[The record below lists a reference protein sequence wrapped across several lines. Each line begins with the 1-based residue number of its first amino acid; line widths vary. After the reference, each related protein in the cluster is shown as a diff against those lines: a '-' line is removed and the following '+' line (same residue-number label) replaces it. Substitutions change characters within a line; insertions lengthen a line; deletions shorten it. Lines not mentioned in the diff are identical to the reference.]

1 MTVSRIH
8 YVAAVLLSM
17 SMMAGCG
24 SGSDV
29 ATSDAEADAGDP
41 ASLAL
46 PDKVE
51 ESLNLL
57 GVSTAPSA
65 RIGNDGMP
73 LPDDFSPF
81 GRRLKISIDAAGE
94 TRIGAP
100 MEWIVGGF
108 TLAGASD
115 TFVVLD
121 NLGAPDGNGL
131 IAPSPIHALGPAQA
145 PWATDNDGF
154 EKAAPVTRRDAAGG
168 DLDGDGYDELIVAYA
183 ESGQV
188 LVRITPLADRTV
200 PEQTLVV
207 PIPSDVLPIGDVRV
221 RAADVDADGRAEVIA
236 SISQAAGPGRPT
248 RTALLVLDRS
258 AGAFVVRHSRIF
270 QSTLASNVHVS
281 TVLEPGSIDYDAAD
295 ELVLVLNEFVGT
307 QAIPDQAATR
317 AFVLDDADHDFAELL
332 ADTLAVVT
340 GSATYLAQ
348 VADIA
353 IGDLDGDFVNEIVFG
368 GLADLTVAR
377 SCNFDGNG
385 GPGTLRYL
393 LLVYDFTGSTINKTK
408 TAFSSDADWD
418 RFYPGYCSNSPA
430 NRAIRFLEVNVLDF
444 DNDRQPDIQANQ
456 FIFTGIPEHGWTWSQ
471 RADFV
476 LPQTVIMPDENTEL
490 VFDRNSARI
499 VVRDVDGNGRDD
511 IVSYRG
517 GDDAVRIYAWHQQLD
532 GQGAPS
538 GPPQLVQLARIA
550 VETDDPILGARAGQN
565 LNPILVAF
573 DADGSSE
580 GDVQTLQFLRHE
592 FALTE
597 PLVLA
602 AIAAPPCSPYIGQN
616 TDACTSSWGNAQTQ
630 GTDAEREISFKAGI
644 IAGFEVEYQA
654 GAGFVVDA
662 STKVFGLSA
671 KLTLSEELAW
681 HRSESYEVTRSVSFE
696 TGPMEDSVVFVSTP
710 YDFYVYEVIA
720 STRVDMDDIGAE
732 REVHRLGLPRTPIIR
747 MSEASYYNAHT
758 TASALKIDSAVF
770 QHASGR
776 IDSYP
781 DRWQRDEILRTRR
794 TQLDEI
800 RLACPGCW
808 QVNPDEPVRSGN
820 NPWRQFD
827 PLDALPG
834 LVTDLVGVGQ
844 GSGATEVA
852 LDFSRNSSF
861 GNSLAV
867 SAELEV
873 EVTVGAAVFG
883 VAVGGG
889 VSHSTNISRGQSTTY
904 VGTVGSID
912 AANFA
917 ASQYRFG
924 MFTYLQGD
932 PQSGQEF
939 EVINY
944 WVE

>member
-1 MTVSRIH
+1 MTVPRFDSL
-8 YVAAVLLSM
+8 AALALSM
-17 SMMAGCG
+17 ALIAGCG
-24 SGSDV
+24 SGG
-29 ATSDAEADAGDP
+29 DAVPDTASGGGDP
-41 ASLAL
+41 GSLAQ
-46 PDKVE
+46 PEKVAD
-51 ESLNLL
+51 SLALL
-57 GVSTAPSA
+57 GVSTEPSA

-81 GRRLKISIDAAGE
+81 GKRLKIAIDAAGD

-100 MEWIVGGF
+100 MEWVVGGF
-108 TLAGASD
+108 ALAGSSD

-121 NLGAPDGNGL
+121 NLGSPGGNGL
-131 IAPSPIHALGPAQA
+131 IAPSPIHALAAVQA
-145 PWATDNDGF
+145 PWTVEANRSET
-154 EKAAPVTRRDAAGG
+154 APPVTHRDATGG
-168 DLDGDGYDELIVAYA
+168 DIDGDGYDELISAHF

-188 LVRITPLADRTV
+188 LVRITPLADRTLPEETRVAPV
-200 PEQTLVV
+200 P
-207 PIPSDVLPIGDVRV
+207 PDVLPIGDVRV
-221 RAADVDADGRAEVIA
+221 RAADVDANGRAEIVLA
-236 SISQAAGPGRPT
+236 ISQAAGPGRPT
-248 RTALLVLDRS
+248 RTALLVLDES
-258 AGAFVVRHSRIF
+258 SGALTVRHARTF

-281 TVLEPGSIDYDAAD
+281 TVLEPGNVDYDAPD
-295 ELVLVLNEFVGT
+295 EIVVVLNEFVGS

-317 AFVLDDADHDFAELL
+317 AFVLDDANRDFAVLL
-332 ADTLAVVT
+332 ADALSVVT
-340 GSATYLAQ
+340 GSATYHAQ
-348 VADIA
+348 VADVA

-377 SCNFDGNG
+377 SCNVDGDG

-393 LLVYDFTGSTINKTK
+393 LLVYDFTGSAINRTR
-408 TAFSSDADWD
+408 TAFSSDADWNSL
-418 RFYPGYCSNSPA
+418 YPGYCSNSPA
-430 NRAIRFLEVNVLDF
+430 DRAIRFLEVNLLDF
-444 DNDRQPDIQANQ
+444 DGDREPEIQANQ
-456 FIFTGIPEHGWTWSQ
+456 FIFSGVPEQDWTWSQ
-471 RADFV
+471 RADFT
-476 LPQTVIMPDENTEL
+476 LPQGVLMPDENAAL

-499 VVRDVDGNGRDD
+499 VVHDTDGDGRDD

-517 GDDAVRIYAWHQQLD
+517 GDDAIRIYAWHQTLD

-538 GPPQLVQLARIA
+538 GPPQIIRRARIG
-550 VETDDPILGARAGQN
+550 VETADPDLGTRAGQN

-573 DADGSSE
+573 DADGRNE

-602 AIAAPPCSPYIGQN
+602 AIAAPPCSPDIGQN
-616 TDACTSSWGNAQTQ
+616 TDACTSSWGNAQTS
-630 GTDAEREISFKAGI
+630 GTDSEREISFKAGI
-644 IAGFEVEYQA
+644 IAGFEVEFQA

-662 STKVFGLSA
+662 STKVFGLST
-671 KLTLSEELAW
+671 KLMLSEELAW
-681 HRSESYEVTRSVSFE
+681 HRTESYEVTRSVSFE

-720 STRVDMDDIGAE
+720 GTLVNMDDIGAE

-747 MSEASYYNAHT
+747 MSEAAYYNAHT
-758 TASALKIDSAVF
+758 TPSALKIDSAVF
-770 QHASGR
+770 QHAPGR

-800 RLACPGCW
+800 RLSCPGCW
-808 QVNPDEPVRSGN
+808 QVDPDAPLRSGN
-820 NPWRQFD
+820 NPFRQFD

-834 LVTDLVGVGQ
+834 LVTELVGVGQ
-844 GSGATEVA
+844 GSGSTEVA
-852 LDFSRNSSF
+852 LDFSRSSSF

-912 AANFA
+912 AANFPT
-917 ASQYRFG
+917 SQYRFG